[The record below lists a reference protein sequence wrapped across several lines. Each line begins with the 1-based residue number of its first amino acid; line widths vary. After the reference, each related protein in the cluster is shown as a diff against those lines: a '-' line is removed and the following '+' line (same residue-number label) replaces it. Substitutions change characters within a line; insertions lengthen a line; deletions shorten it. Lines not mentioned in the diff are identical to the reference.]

1 MKIAVPFED
10 GQVFQHF
17 GRSAQFKFYEA
28 ENGQLLRT
36 EVIPTNGQGH
46 GALAGFLVQHGA
58 DVVLCGGIGTGAQ
71 VALMQAGIQLFGGL
85 SGAADAAVA
94 DYLAGKLVFDP
105 DIHCTHHDH
114 EEGHSCGSH
123 AYPVKKFYRD
133 AVNCYLGHEICG
145 YEGRYLG
152 NCDVKITAECRKQQ
166 GRKIIHRRLCYV
178 ARIACGKGMLKGKLL
193 HKYYSSFKEIA
204 CFHVRRMESIGKGEF
219 LKGSAHKVD
228 VLRA

>member
-58 DVVLCGGIGTGAQ
+58 DVLLCGGIGTGAQ

-85 SGAADAAVA
+85 SGDADAAVA

-114 EEGHSCGSH
+114 DEGHSCGSH
-123 AYPVKKFYRD
+123 
-133 AVNCYLGHEICG
+133 CG
-145 YEGRYLG
+145 GGCHGYSRYAISLTSG
-152 NCDVKITAECRKQQ
+152 KSA
-166 GRKIIHRRLCYV
+166 GRKRPPPFFERK
-178 ARIACGKGMLKGKLL
+178 RSFRCG
-193 HKYYSSFKEIA
+193 
-204 CFHVRRMESIGKGEF
+204 
-219 LKGSAHKVD
+219 D
-228 VLRA
+228 QLR

>member
-85 SGAADAAVA
+85 SGDADAAVA

-114 EEGHSCGSH
+114 DEGHSCGSH
-123 AYPVKKFYRD
+123 CGGGSTDSISKAACVLTPGQTKKLFIRQRLD
-133 AVNCYLGHEICG
+133 GIG
-145 YEGRYLG
+145 SSDRTP
-152 NCDVKITAECRKQQ
+152 KIKSW
-166 GRKIIHRRLCYV
+166 
-178 ARIACGKGMLKGKLL
+178 RILL
-193 HKYYSSFKEIA
+193 
-204 CFHVRRMESIGKGEF
+204 
-219 LKGSAHKVD
+219 
-228 VLRA
+228 

>member
-58 DVVLCGGIGTGAQ
+58 D
-71 VALMQAGIQLFGGL
+71 
-85 SGAADAAVA
+85 AAVA

-114 EEGHSCGSH
+114 DEGRSCGSH
-123 AYPVKKFYRD
+123 
-133 AVNCYLGHEICG
+133 CG
-145 YEGRYLG
+145 GG
-152 NCDVKITAECRKQQ
+152 C
-166 GRKIIHRRLCYV
+166 H
-178 ARIACGKGMLKGKLL
+178 
-193 HKYYSSFKEIA
+193 
-204 CFHVRRMESIGKGEF
+204 
-219 LKGSAHKVD
+219 
-228 VLRA
+228 

>member
-10 GQVFQHF
+10 GHVFQHF

-58 DVVLCGGIGTGAQ
+58 DVLLCGGIGTGAQ

-85 SGAADAAVA
+85 SGDADAAVA

-114 EEGHSCGSH
+114 DEGRSCGSH
-123 AYPVKKFYRD
+123 
-133 AVNCYLGHEICG
+133 CG
-145 YEGRYLG
+145 GG
-152 NCDVKITAECRKQQ
+152 C
-166 GRKIIHRRLCYV
+166 H
-178 ARIACGKGMLKGKLL
+178 
-193 HKYYSSFKEIA
+193 
-204 CFHVRRMESIGKGEF
+204 
-219 LKGSAHKVD
+219 
-228 VLRA
+228 

>member
-71 VALMQAGIQLFGGL
+71 VALMQAGIQRSAAFPAPQTPLWPTIWPE
-85 SGAADAAVA
+85 SWSSTRTSTAPTTTMTRATAAAPTAGAGATDI
-94 DYLAGKLVFDP
+94 P
-105 DIHCTHHDH
+105 DT
-114 EEGHSCGSH
+114 
-123 AYPVKKFYRD
+123 P
-133 AVNCYLGHEICG
+133 
-145 YEGRYLG
+145 
-152 NCDVKITAECRKQQ
+152 
-166 GRKIIHRRLCYV
+166 
-178 ARIACGKGMLKGKLL
+178 
-193 HKYYSSFKEIA
+193 
-204 CFHVRRMESIGKGEF
+204 
-219 LKGSAHKVD
+219 SASATMS
-228 VLRA
+228 R

>member
-71 VALMQAGIQLFGGL
+71 VALMPPWPTIWPESWSSTRTSTAPTTTTTRATAAAPTAGA
-85 SGAADAAVA
+85 GATDSISKAA
-94 DYLAGKLVFDP
+94 
-105 DIHCTHHDH
+105 
-114 EEGHSCGSH
+114 
-123 AYPVKKFYRD
+123 
-133 AVNCYLGHEICG
+133 
-145 YEGRYLG
+145 
-152 NCDVKITAECRKQQ
+152 
-166 GRKIIHRRLCYV
+166 
-178 ARIACGKGMLKGKLL
+178 
-193 HKYYSSFKEIA
+193 
-204 CFHVRRMESIGKGEF
+204 
-219 LKGSAHKVD
+219 
-228 VLRA
+228 LRADPECGFAI

>member
-105 DIHCTHHDH
+105 DIHHFDGVGVLEALPLRGRVPLIFPILHQHLLQCP
-114 EEGHSCGSH
+114 GS
-123 AYPVKKFYRD
+123 
-133 AVNCYLGHEICG
+133 LW
-145 YEGRYLG
+145 
-152 NCDVKITAECRKQQ
+152 
-166 GRKIIHRRLCYV
+166 HRP
-178 ARIACGKGMLKGKLL
+178 
-193 HKYYSSFKEIA
+193 
-204 CFHVRRMESIGKGEF
+204 
-219 LKGSAHKVD
+219 
-228 VLRA
+228 